1 MSQTLHRTK
10 LRAPAAG
17 TAVRYLRSVPAAA
30 PNRSWVLRGNVRS
43 PIADLKLL
51 ERLIPSENGVTVLDA
66 ETQETSYGICVLD
79 GLPYIFDT
87 HRKDR
92 FYVATIELLTEVL
105 TPVRISVEHVRAF
118 CRDSRA
124 RGLLPIPYSGCFFKG
139 NLHVYSFR
147 GPVRGFDLATVG
159 TTAAQSERNLTQ
171 RVDGLWPDVPPAITR
186 AQREL
191 LRGRRRAR
199 HAADLEVLLLPSRG
213 RRLRPASSAY
223 ATGSQRS
230 LGQACGARKVTAGN
244 RAFDRRGESG
254 LTVPCRI
261 GAPSSGF
268 EPETTRL
275 TAGGS
280 TRLSYDGLRRDTG
293 RVLK

>member
-51 ERLIPSENGVTVLDA
+51 EMLIPLENGVTVLDA

-79 GLPYIFDT
+79 GLPYICDT

-118 CRDSRA
+118 CRDARA
-124 RGLLPIPYSGCFFKG
+124 RGLLPIPYSGCFFRG
-139 NLHVYSFR
+139 NLHVYSFS
-147 GPVRGFDLATVG
+147 GPVSGFDLATVS
-159 TTAAQSERNLTQ
+159 TTAARSERNLVE
-171 RVDGLWPDVPPAITR
+171 RVNGFWT
-186 AQREL
+186 
-191 LRGRRRAR
+191 
-199 HAADLEVLLLPSRG
+199 DLPPSRT
-213 RRLRPASSAY
+213 RSHSEVPHARLY
-223 ATGSQRS
+223 
-230 LGQACGARKVTAGN
+230 
-244 RAFDRRGESG
+244 
-254 LTVPCRI
+254 VP
-261 GAPSSGF
+261 
-268 EPETTRL
+268 
-275 TAGGS
+275 
-280 TRLSYDGLRRDTG
+280 Y
-293 RVLK
+293 

>member
-159 TTAAQSERNLTQ
+159 TTAAQSERNLAQ

-186 AQREL
+186 AQKEL
-191 LRGRRRAR
+191 IRGRRRAR
-199 HAADLEVLLLPSRG
+199 HAADQEVLLRAPRG
-213 RRLRPASSAY
+213 PRVRPASS
-223 ATGSQRS
+223 
-230 LGQACGARKVTAGN
+230 
-244 RAFDRRGESG
+244 GERPA
-254 LTVPCRI
+254 L
-261 GAPSSGF
+261 
-268 EPETTRL
+268 
-275 TAGGS
+275 
-280 TRLSYDGLRRDTG
+280 
-293 RVLK
+293 